1 MVVGA
6 RGVSSL
12 SVPRRV
18 GEGSR
23 PGSGLAPIPH
33 PDMVDWP
40 VQGNPTT
47 HHIAMIIIVQS
58 MVIGAVGVGIL
69 IVPYRVEEG
78 PRPDLGHVPTQDL
91 RTVARHVTGAQGKH
105 YNAMTRTAQLMDSGA
120 IGVD

>member
-23 PGSGLAPIPH
+23 PGLGLAPILH
-33 PDMVDWP
+33 PSLADWP

-47 HHIAMIIIVQS
+47 PHIAMIIIVQ
-58 MVIGAVGVGIL
+58 VI
-69 IVPYRVEEG
+69 
-78 PRPDLGHVPTQDL
+78 L
-91 RTVARHVTGAQGKH
+91 RF
-105 YNAMTRTAQLMDSGA
+105 
-120 IGVD
+120 